1 MGALI
6 LAATGQEEYQQ
17 IDDSHMVDMLARI
30 DFRTYDL
37 DQEVLDGES
46 LGDIYATLER
56 DTLEGHVER
65 LGEGLGQVLEAVDF
79 EGDPGTSRTSP
90 WAPSTRSMITK
101 SGTWTHSIEYTLP
114 TPLVGTTS

>member
-6 LAATGQEEYQQ
+6 LAATGQEQYEQ

-37 DQEVLDGES
+37 DQEVLYGES

-56 DTLEGHVER
+56 DSLEGHVER
-65 LGEGLGQVLEAVDF
+65 LGEGLG
-79 EGDPGTSRTSP
+79 
-90 WAPSTRSMITK
+90 
-101 SGTWTHSIEYTLP
+101 
-114 TPLVGTTS
+114 

>member
-6 LAATGQEEYQQ
+6 LAAMGQEEYQQ

-79 EGDPGTSRTSP
+79 EGDPGT
-90 WAPSTRSMITK
+90 
-101 SGTWTHSIEYTLP
+101 
-114 TPLVGTTS
+114 

>member
-6 LAATGQEEYQQ
+6 LAATGQEQYEK
-17 IDDSHMVDMLARI
+17 IDDSHMVDMRSPI

-56 DTLEGHVER
+56 DSLEGHVER
-65 LGEGLGQVLEAVDF
+65 LGEGLGQVLEALDLG
-79 EGDPGTSRTSP
+79 GDPGTSRTSP
-90 WAPSTRSMITK
+90 WAPLTRSTITK
-101 SGTWTHSIEYTLP
+101 SGA
-114 TPLVGTTS
+114 